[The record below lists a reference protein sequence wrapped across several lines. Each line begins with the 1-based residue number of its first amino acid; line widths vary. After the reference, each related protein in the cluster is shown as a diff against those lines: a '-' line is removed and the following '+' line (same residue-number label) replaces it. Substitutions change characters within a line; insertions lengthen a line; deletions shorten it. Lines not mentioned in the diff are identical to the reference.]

1 MVGTKGCYA
10 PILILDEA
18 TSALDT
24 TAEASIKEAID
35 RLRKNRTTLIVA
47 HRLSTIQNAD
57 QIVVL
62 DQGKIIQQGS
72 HAELISKKGLYL
84 ELYSR
89 LQQDSKSQNQE
100 NHET

>member
-1 MVGTKGCYA
+1 M
-10 PILILDEA
+10 DEA

-57 QIVVL
+57 RIVVL
-62 DQGKIIQQGS
+62 DQGGIIQQGS
-72 HAELISKKGLYL
+72 HAELISTKGLYL

-89 LQQDSKSQNQE
+89 LKQESKDQN
-100 NHET
+100 